1 MSGNVT
7 VTVSV
12 SSNNPIDK
20 VDLYVD
26 GVFKSS
32 ARRAPYA
39 NTWNSR
45 KSLGSHV
52 LMCKVYDTAGNVGIS
67 ATVTVTAGR

>member
-1 MSGNVT
+1 MSGNVS
-7 VTVSV
+7 VTVSA
-12 SSNNPIDK
+12 SSNKPIDK

-32 ARRAPYA
+32 ARRQPYT

-52 LMCKVYDTAGNVGIS
+52 LSCKVYDNAGNVGIS
-67 ATVTVTAGR
+67 ANVTVVAVH